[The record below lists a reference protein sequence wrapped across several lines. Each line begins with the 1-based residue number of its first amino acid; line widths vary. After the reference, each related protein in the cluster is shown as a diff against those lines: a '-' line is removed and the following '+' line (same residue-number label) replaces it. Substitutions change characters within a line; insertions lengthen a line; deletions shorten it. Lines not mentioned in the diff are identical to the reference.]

1 MARKRSPKRT
11 PARRLSSAKKGTLRL
26 ALVLG
31 VLVVINLYVFLWR
44 DSTSIPE
51 VKHKAA
57 MAGERGPAAVD
68 SDQSAEQ
75 PVVFD
80 ENGEPVD
87 PGGPL
92 PEQAEED
99 GSWSEGQVQKGDSLG
114 RILTREKLGPED
126 RVGVI
131 RALRKHMDF
140 RKIRAGQSYR
150 VHHDDDGKVETFEF
164 DITITQKVRARR
176 GVDGTFNG
184 EKLEAET
191 EIRVK
196 EVGGR
201 VATSLYQAMKDAGED
216 TKLVGFFVD
225 VFAYDLNFYVDTH
238 KNDTFRILV
247 EKEYLNGEF
256 LRYRRVVGAE
266 YDGKAGK
273 FHAFEWK
280 APGSDTWRYYDEDG
294 QSVERTLLKTPLKF
308 SRITSGYG
316 VRTHPKLHTRQ
327 AHMGVDYAAA
337 TGTPIWAAAPGRIK
351 KRGWM
356 GGAGNC
362 VILEHADGM
371 ETVYMHMSKF
381 RKGQEVGDRVS
392 AKTVIGYVGSTGMST
407 GAHLHFGVKINNRYV
422 NPLKLKIKR
431 SVGVPA
437 KHRDQFKQET
447 VAVVERL
454 KTIQLPPPVGE
465 SAGDDVDAGAGEAVP
480 QESTEPTE

>member
-1 MARKRSPKRT
+1 M
-11 PARRLSSAKKGTLRL
+11 RL

-31 VLVVINLYVFLWR
+31 VLVIINLYVFLWR

-57 MAGERGPAAVD
+57 MAGEKGPGSVEGGDA
-68 SDQSAEQ
+68 Q
-75 PVVFD
+75 PGEVVLD
-80 ENGEPVD
+80 ENGEPIAPD
-87 PGGPL
+87 GPL

-99 GSWSEGQVQKGDSLG
+99 GAWQEGTVKKGDSLG
-114 RILTREKLGPED
+114 RILTRENLVAAD
-126 RVGVI
+126 RDGVI
-131 RALRKHMDF
+131 RSLRKHMDF
-140 RKIRAGQSYR
+140 RKIRAGQTYR
-150 VHHDDDGKVETFEF
+150 VHRDDDGKVETFEF
-164 DITITQKVRARR
+164 DISRTLKVRARR
-176 GVDGTFNG
+176 GADGKFKG

-191 EIRVK
+191 EIRIK

-201 VATSLYQAMKDAGED
+201 VTSSLYQAMKDAGED

-247 EKEYLNGEF
+247 EKEYLDGEF

-266 YDGKAGK
+266 YDGRAGK

-280 APGSDTWRYYDEDG
+280 APGTETWRYYDENG

-316 VRTHPKLHTRQ
+316 VRYHPKLHKKQ

-337 TGTPIWAAAPGRIK
+337 TGTPIWAARAGRIK

-356 GGAGNC
+356 GGAGNA

-371 ETVYMHMSKF
+371 ETIYMHMSKF
-381 RKGQEVGDRVS
+381 RKGQKVGDRVS

-407 GAHLHFGVKINNRYV
+407 GAHLHFGVKINGRYV

-431 SVGVPA
+431 SVGVPK
-437 KHRDQFKQET
+437 KHRELFKEET
-447 VAVVERL
+447 SAVVERL
-454 KTIQLPPPVGE
+454 KQIPLPPPVDE
-465 SAGDDVDAGAGEAVP
+465 KPDDDDDTPSNLRDDE
-480 QESTEPTE
+480 